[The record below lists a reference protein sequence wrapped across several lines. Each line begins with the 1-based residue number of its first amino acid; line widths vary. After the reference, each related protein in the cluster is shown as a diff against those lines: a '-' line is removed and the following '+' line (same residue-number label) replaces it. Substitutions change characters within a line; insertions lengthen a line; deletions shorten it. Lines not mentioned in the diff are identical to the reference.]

1 MKRPERCAY
10 SYARVKATM
19 TLRTSG
25 HQRATSG
32 LRHRRFSLLVT
43 LAGAA
48 VALLLLASG
57 SGAGGA
63 EYTGTLYL
71 AGPVGVVNGNY
82 QLVTT
87 TPPATPAQDPVASLG
102 GSGTVPAGTYQ
113 YVYVVSSGSART
125 ESAISN
131 TITLPA
137 AGSVSVANVPI

>member
-1 MKRPERCAY
+1 
-10 SYARVKATM
+10 M

-57 SGAGGA
+57 SGAGVA

-71 AGPVGVVNGNY
+71 AGPVGAVNGNY

-87 TPPATPAQDPVASLG
+87 TPPATPASPAQDPVASLAG
-102 GSGTVPAGTYQ
+102 AGTMAAGTYQ
-113 YVYVVSSGSART
+113 YVYVLSNGAART

-131 TITLPA
+131 TILV
-137 AGSVSVANVPI
+137 GANGA